1 MERVNS
7 LSEGK
12 KWGSWKR
19 PLRKQNTGWRS
30 LTRTPAA
37 GRPVLT
43 TPKGLTA
50 RAGRADGTHGA
61 PDAPQPL
68 PKLPARLA
76 PCWAQTPQ
84 EGVALVHPLPAL
96 KPRSLWGVS
105 QSVSEKHTKHRLPTQ
120 HLPPRGVLRKH
131 KRQYSW
137 EAQITLTFA
146 QSPRTP
152 GAERGR
158 APALCLAQGSTA
170 LSVSRLLSTGAS
182 PALCLGQQPQVTQS
196 ATTS

>member
-1 MERVNS
+1 M
-7 LSEGK
+7 
-12 KWGSWKR
+12 
-19 PLRKQNTGWRS
+19 GWRS

-61 PDAPQPL
+61 LDAPQPL
-68 PKLPARLA
+68 PKLPACLPGPVLGTDPTGGGGTGPPAASLEA
-76 PCWAQTPQ
+76 PQ
-84 EGVALVHPLPAL
+84 PLGCVP
-96 KPRSLWGVS
+96 
-105 QSVSEKHTKHRLPTQ
+105 EKHTKHRLPTQ
-120 HLPPRGVLRKH
+120 HLPPLGVPRKH

-146 QSPRTP
+146 QSPGTP

-158 APALCLAQGSTA
+158 ASALCLAQGSTA